1 MKLSVKCSADDECEM
16 KSRRSLVYHPQ
27 LVAVYFSEIRES
39 VLRLYKKIESLGFDM
54 IHQTGFRGA
63 SGVIEYVRPEDIL
76 AILYRLK
83 SIGFKE
89 R

>member
-1 MKLSVKCSADDECEM
+1 MEKPYLHIQSYTEDTS
-16 KSRRSLVYHPQ
+16 
-27 LVAVYFSEIRES
+27 
-39 VLRLYKKIESLGFDM
+39 KIELSIIFGMSM
-54 IHQTGFRGA
+54 IHQMGFRGA
-63 SGVIEYVRPEDIL
+63 SGVIEYVRPVDIL

>member
-1 MKLSVKCSADDECEM
+1 MPTFFIKKENFKKA
-16 KSRRSLVYHPQ
+16 KRRLD
-27 LVAVYFSEIRES
+27 
-39 VLRLYKKIESLGFDM
+39 KKIDSLGFDM

-83 SIGFKE
+83 PIGFKE